1 MTNPNFPLPLILKEV
16 PGEFGFTGKQIYR
29 LGGNFQW
36 RDVIVPMS
44 FKTDLA
50 SVPGAMQER
59 GYKKAAVI
67 HDYLCKQVRKSLGTY
82 AWADRALFNAMR
94 DDGAPY
100 LVAYTYWAWVRGCHI
115 VKNGSRSTPLAG
127 ICFSQYQFAHGAP
140 LRDDVPDVADN
151 VSRLGG

>member
-1 MTNPNFPLPLILKEV
+1 MP
-16 PGEFGFTGKQIYR
+16 TG
-29 LGGNFQW
+29 
-36 RDVIVPMS
+36 

-100 LVAYTYWAWVRGCHI
+100 LVAYTYWAWVRGRHL
-115 VKNGSRSTPLAG
+115 VKG
-127 ICFSQYQFAHGAP
+127 
-140 LRDDVPDVADN
+140 
-151 VSRLGG
+151 

>member
-1 MTNPNFPLPLILKEV
+1 MTNPNFPLPLILDEV

-29 LGGNFQW
+29 LGGPFQW
-36 RDVIVPMS
+36 RAIIVPTG

-67 HDYLCKQVRKSLGTY
+67 HDYLCKQVRKGIGTY
-82 AWADRALFNAMR
+82 AQADRALFNAMR

-100 LVAYTYWAWVRGCHI
+100 LVAYTYWAWVRGRHMI
-115 VKNGSRSTPLAG
+115 KNGS
-127 ICFSQYQFAHGAP
+127 
-140 LRDDVPDVADN
+140 
-151 VSRLGG
+151 

>member
-1 MTNPNFPLPLILKEV
+1 MTNPNFPLPLILDEV

-67 HDYLCKQVRKSLGTY
+67 HDYLCKEVRKGHGTY
-82 AWADRALFNAMR
+82 AKADRALFNAMR

-100 LVAYTYWAWVRGCHI
+100 LVAYTYWAWVRGRHVI
-115 VKNGSRSTPLAG
+115 KGEG
-127 ICFSQYQFAHGAP
+127 K
-140 LRDDVPDVADN
+140 
-151 VSRLGG
+151 